1 MSDLFIQIIFI
12 AASCLCFTIYN
23 IRAYAYCQS
32 ILTPVPRWKIGNWV
46 SLCINYL
53 CFFLVLFCS
62 LPVLIT
68 LMIVYFMLVLQ
79 FLLFFRDELLTLIF
93 VSGTFMFHI
102 MNIKMIVTSIFVLIY
117 NVPSYAMFQESGI
130 FLSCTFVIILCLLVS
145 LEIFQ
150 KTINLQM
157 MQALMK
163 TRSQLQFVTSSMMLI
178 NVYQIILSFSYN
190 GQIYSAL
197 AGIFLLCT
205 GVLLFGA
212 FYTSFLHAIKMSAM
226 MEFEIK
232 SQRLEKQLQA
242 TKENVE
248 ELQFFA
254 FIDTLTEVHNRRFG
268 LDELN
273 KHLQTKIPFCL
284 CFLDIDH
291 LKYVNDTYGH
301 EEGDHYILNVVKV
314 ISSACLEGET
324 LSRMGGDE
332 FMLLLP
338 LTSYET
344 AMERMQGIVEAVAR
358 IPSVYN
364 PSVSYGIV
372 EVSAD
377 TKLDASQILQRAD
390 YKMYQYKQANKA
402 GSQN

>member
-46 SLCINYL
+46 SLCINCL
-53 CFFLVLFCS
+53 SFFLVLFCS

-68 LMIVYFMLVLQ
+68 LMIVYFLLVLQ

-117 NVPSYAMFQESGI
+117 NVRSYAIFQESGI
-130 FLSCTFVIILCLLVS
+130 YLSCTFVIILCLLVS

-163 TRSQLQFVTSSMMLI
+163 THSQLRFVTSSMMLI

-232 SQRLEKQLQA
+232 SQRLEKQLRS

-268 LDELN
+268 LDELS
-273 KHLQTKIPFCL
+273 KHIQTKIPFCL

-314 ISSACLEGET
+314 ISSACLEGDT

-338 LTSYET
+338 HTSYET
-344 AMERMQGIVEAVAR
+344 AMERMQGIAEAVAR
-358 IPSVYN
+358 IPSVYH

-377 TKLDASQILQRAD
+377 TELDASQILQRAD
-390 YKMYQYKQANKA
+390 YKMYQYKQASKA
-402 GSQN
+402 ESQN